1 MNKETIF
8 SQKAPDAIGPY
19 SQAIKCGNMLFISG
33 QLPVDKETGVMP
45 LDIKLQTKQS
55 LENIKHI
62 IAAAGYSMKD
72 IVKGD
77 VAKDRYIELIEIIKQ
92 KNYEFRQ
99 NIKNNKVKLEV
110 LVEQEKN
117 GKYLGFDQFFNQVEI
132 SSNED
137 LVSDWLNLEDY
148 EVEFNKN
155 EARFK

>member
-1 MNKETIF
+1 MIRT
-8 SQKAPDAIGPY
+8 
-19 SQAIKCGNMLFISG
+19 
-33 QLPVDKETGVMP
+33 
-45 LDIKLQTKQS
+45 
-55 LENIKHI
+55 
-62 IAAAGYSMKD
+62 
-72 IVKGD
+72 VKGD
-77 VAKDRYIELIEIIKQ
+77 ITKDRYIELVEIIKQ